1 MTKESLNSS
10 QTPSDGH
17 LADTNPNSAQ
27 TLAAS
32 CSQPVLTLSQG
43 APVSDT
49 ASSQT
54 LGQNGPVLLQD
65 VDFIEKL
72 AHFDRERIP
81 ERVVHAKGSGAFG
94 TFRPYRSMRDYTSA
108 AFLQDPSVSTRFL
121 IRFST
126 VIGSKGSPDTD
137 RDPRGFAVKFTPLRV
152 IMTSSA

>member
-1 MTKESLNSS
+1 M
-10 QTPSDGH
+10 
-17 LADTNPNSAQ
+17 
-27 TLAAS
+27 
-32 CSQPVLTLSQG
+32 
-43 APVSDT
+43 
-49 ASSQT
+49 
-54 LGQNGPVLLQD
+54 
-65 VDFIEKL
+65 DFIEKL

-137 RDPRGFAVKFTPLRV
+137 RDPRGFAVKFY
-152 IMTSSA
+152 TSQGNYDVVGLSLPVFFIRDAMQFPDFIHSQKPDPCTNIKNYAHVWDFSPSHRKAFIN